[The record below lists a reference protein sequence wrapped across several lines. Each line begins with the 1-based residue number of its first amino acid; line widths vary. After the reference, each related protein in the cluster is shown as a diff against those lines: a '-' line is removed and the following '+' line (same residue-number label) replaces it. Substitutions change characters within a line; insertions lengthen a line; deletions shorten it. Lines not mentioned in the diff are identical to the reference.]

1 MVSRFG
7 KTLALT
13 LVLVALSG
21 AMGRAAAQGFAITP
35 FIGMYLPMGP
45 ITDEEEFGVEIE
57 QKSTVV
63 FGGRLLYRMQ
73 GNLGIE
79 GEVGY
84 ASSELEADGIEGEG
98 GSILFLA
105 AKLLY
110 FFGSAENLSF
120 HIGGGVGMTDRGGD
134 DWEGA
139 DDSSTLG
146 AVLNFGAI
154 LPVGQ
159 SLKLRFDL
167 EDYISSLAPESDLDS
182 KMQNDVL
189 LTAGIQIGFGGN

>member
-7 KTLALT
+7 KALALA

-21 AMGRAAAQGFAITP
+21 AMGRAAAQSWAINP

-45 ITDEEEFGVEIE
+45 ITDEEEFGIEIE
-57 QKSTVV
+57 QQSTVM

-73 GNLGIE
+73 GSLGIE

-84 ASSELEADGIEGEG
+84 ASSSLEADGVEGDG
-98 GSILFLA
+98 GSILFLG
-105 AKLLY
+105 AKLMY

-154 LPVGQ
+154 MPLGQ
-159 SLKLRFDL
+159 SLKLRFDI

-182 KMQNDVL
+182 KMQNDIL
-189 LTAGIQIGFGGN
+189 LTAGLHIPFGGS

>member
-7 KTLALT
+7 KTLALA

-21 AMGRAAAQGFAITP
+21 AMGRAAAQSWAITP
-35 FIGMYLPMGP
+35 FVGMYLPTGP
-45 ITDEEEFGVEIE
+45 ITDEEEFGIEIE
-57 QKSTVV
+57 QATTVV

-84 ASSELEADGIEGEG
+84 ASSDLEAEGFDAES
-98 GSILFLA
+98 GSILFLG
-105 AKLLY
+105 AKLMY

-120 HIGGGVGMTDRGGD
+120 HIGAGVGMTDRGGD
-134 DWEGA
+134 AWEGA

-146 AVLNFGAI
+146 GILNVGAI
-154 LPVGQ
+154 LPVGT

-167 EDYISSLAPESDLDS
+167 EDYISSLAPESDLDG
-182 KMQNDVL
+182 KMQNDIL
-189 LTAGIQIGFGGN
+189 LTAGVQIPFGS